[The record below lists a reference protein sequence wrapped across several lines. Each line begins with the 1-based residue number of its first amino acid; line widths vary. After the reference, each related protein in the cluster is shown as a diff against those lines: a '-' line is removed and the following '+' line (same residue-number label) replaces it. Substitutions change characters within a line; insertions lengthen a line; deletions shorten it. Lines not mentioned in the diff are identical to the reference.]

1 MSERKLLELQWAEFY
16 FLLGSFKNLG
26 VSEEDTILNV
36 AMFLGKFAFDNAHC
50 HKRAFDFLNK
60 GIDSGRRWSITEA
73 EDEQIEI

>member
-26 VSEEDTILNV
+26 ISEEETILNV

-50 HKRAFDFLNK
+50 QTRAIALLNK
-60 GIDSGRRWSITEA
+60 GIDSGRRWSIEES
-73 EDEQIEI
+73 EDEQLEI